1 MNAFDTIE
9 VFLAH
14 AVNLER
20 EAAER
25 FGQLAD
31 AMDAAGN
38 REVGKLFRRLGEYSR
53 LHLTDAK
60 MRSGFREIPDI
71 PQTELNWP
79 GFESPET
86 AAIWAADPMIGREE
100 ALQIARNAEQAGLDY
115 YKSVSESSSDPEIK
129 ALAKEF
135 YLEES
140 EHVAELDKWIEAHMN
155 GHQLPVDGYKA
166 P

>member
-1 MNAFDTIE
+1 MNATDTIE

-31 AMDAAGN
+31 AMEAAGN
-38 REVGKLFRRLGEYSR
+38 GDVGKLFRRLGEYSR

-60 MRSGFREIPDI
+60 MRSGFREVPEIPPSD
-71 PQTELNWP
+71 LVWP

-100 ALQIARNAEQAGLDY
+100 ALEIARNAEQAGLDY
-115 YKSVSESSSDPEIK
+115 YKDIFNATKDPEIRM
-129 ALAKEF
+129 LAKEF
-135 YLEES
+135 FEEES
-140 EHVAELDKWIEAHMN
+140 EHVAELDRWIEAHKN
-155 GHQLPVDGYKA
+155 GRNLPVDVRKK